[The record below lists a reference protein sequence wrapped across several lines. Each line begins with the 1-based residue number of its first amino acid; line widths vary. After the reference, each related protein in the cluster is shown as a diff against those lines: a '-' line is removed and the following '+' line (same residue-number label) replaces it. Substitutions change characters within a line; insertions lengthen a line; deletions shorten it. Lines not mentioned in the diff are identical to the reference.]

1 MISETDADAGVWS
14 QRTTT
19 IAKPEEAKVRENQ
32 IRFSYLSS
40 GAGPGAC
47 AWLKED

>member
-1 MISETDADAGVWS
+1 MISETDAGAGVWS

-32 IRFSYLSS
+32 IRFLSFIWRWTRR
-40 GAGPGAC
+40 C